1 MIPKQKE
8 FVQSDQ
14 RLYFKSSGIV
24 CAQTVVNQVTRKTA

>member
-14 RLYFKSSGIV
+14 RLYSKSLDIV
-24 CAQTVVNQVTRKTA
+24 CAQTVVNQVSRKTA